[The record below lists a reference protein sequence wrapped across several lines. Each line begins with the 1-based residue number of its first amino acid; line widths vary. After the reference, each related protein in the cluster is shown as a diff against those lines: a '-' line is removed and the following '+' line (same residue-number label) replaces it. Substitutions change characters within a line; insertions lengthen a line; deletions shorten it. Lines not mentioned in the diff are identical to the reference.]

1 MKLMASDS
9 IQKTNQNDPK
19 QSQIITKQNKEKT
32 HLHNR
37 NSCLEYTICQK
48 CREIDDLKP
57 Q

>member
-19 QSQIITKQNKEKT
+19 QSQIITKQNEEIT